1 MNAKNP
7 DPNGDGQRM
16 VKASDL
22 LVSALENEGVALIF
36 YVAGEEILDIMEAL
50 RTSKI
55 KLMMTHTE

>member
-16 VKASDL
+16 ASDL